1 MRGLPSLEPS
11 FRLEI
16 LRLITV
22 WPAKVWEWSLGHGV
36 RVLAVSIYLS
46 KFEQDKDVVTTE
58 YIFQVIQHT
67 AEHK

>member
-1 MRGLPSLEPS
+1 MVSG
-11 FRLEI
+11 
-16 LRLITV
+16 
-22 WPAKVWEWSLGHGV
+22 
-36 RVLAVSIYLS
+36 LAVSINLS